1 MRRVFD
7 EKRRRS
13 VAVQPVGE
21 HGGARERL
29 AFEAFGGVS
38 PQTRDSADVH
48 CPGFAVRARERSR
61 RVQNTDIRQ
70 TELRPLGA
78 GELLDRAVTL
88 FVRDFVPIVTV
99 LAVVIVPIVLF
110 QALIAP
116 KSGQVFN
123 DLGRVFSAAGNRG
136 ATEAATAA
144 LSRDGG
150 SSSMSFLLFAAGG
163 VARLLMW
170 SAIIA
175 LIATAYAGS
184 RITFRQA
191 YRVGVQRWLPQ
202 LVVALTFLVLG
213 LVTRGP
219 AVHRVPARRD
229 PRSACS
235 SRLNQFLVA
244 VVVGVVLGLF
254 VLAAFAIVL
263 SWVLMAYELAA
274 VAVVTETANPS
285 RPSESRCGAGSGAAC
300 GVRTIVGGL
309 VVFVV
314 SEAGSLPLVAIA
326 VTVTA
331 LTHVDVLYFAI
342 LGVGSVLLEGLVA
355 AFVVVFAVD
364 VRVRREGFDI
374 IAAEPPPILQ

>member
-1 MRRVFD
+1 M
-7 EKRRRS
+7 S
-13 VAVQPVGE
+13 
-21 HGGARERL
+21 
-29 AFEAFGGVS
+29 
-38 PQTRDSADVH
+38 
-48 CPGFAVRARERSR
+48 ARERSR
-61 RVQNTDIRQ
+61 RVQNTEIRQ

-99 LAVVIVPIVLF
+99 LAVVIVPIVML
-110 QALIAP
+110 QALVAP
-116 KSGQVFN
+116 KSGQVFT

-150 SSSMSFLLFAAGG
+150 SSSLSFLLLAVSG

-175 LIATAYAGS
+175 LVATAYAGS
-184 RITFRQA
+184 RITFGQA
-191 YRVGVQRWLPQ
+191 YRVGLQRWLPQ

-213 LVTRGP
+213 LVT
-219 AVHRVPARRD
+219 AVPLFIAYLLVAILIGVL
-229 PRSACS
+229 AG
-235 SRLNQFLVA
+235 LNQFIVAA
-244 VVVGVVLGLF
+244 VVGAVLGLS
-254 VLAAFAIVL
+254 VLAVFAVAL
-263 SWVLMAYELAA
+263 SWVLMLYELAA
-274 VAVVTETANPS
+274 VAVVTETANPIEAVGIAL
-285 RPSESRCGAGSGAAC
+285 RRGFGRGTR
-300 GVRTIVGGL
+300 VRTIVGGL

-314 SEAGSLPLVAIA
+314 SQAGSLPLIA
-326 VTVTA
+326 VAVTLTA
-331 LTHVDVLYFAI
+331 LTHIDVLYFAV
-342 LGVGSVLLEGLVA
+342 LGVGSVLLEGLVS